1 MSIVLG
7 AVVLAAAEMLVV
19 VVATVSCF
27 GSTFGLFQCGRVQI
41 LVVLLVILA

>member
-1 MSIVLG
+1 VLG

-19 VVATVSCF
+19 VVATTYSCF

-41 LVVLLVILA
+41 LVLLLVILA